1 MLKLHGYKKCS
12 SCRKAESFFQQANIV
27 YTFIDITENG
37 LTAGELAEITK
48 LSGLPLKKLFNTS
61 GEQYRKLKIKELLPR
76 LTDED
81 ILDLL
86 AGNGRLIKRPVVTNG
101 KKATV
106 GFREDLFVDT
116 WR

>member
-12 SCRKAESFFQQANIV
+12 SCRKAESFFQQAGIAYV
-27 YTFIDITENG
+27 FIDITENG

-81 ILDLL
+81 IFDLL